1 MTFIKNYFSNINNIT
16 TNSDQTGQSNINNF
30 NEIGKVISV
39 TDGVAKV
46 IGLNNVMSGE
56 LVNFSKNVSSEII
69 LQGLALNLEKNTVSI
84 LLMDID
90 IKLQEG
96 FFVTRTG
103 TLLTVPTG
111 FSLLGRIINPLGQV
125 IDGKELLAKNVIKS
139 NIEIKAPGI
148 IARKSVSRPLQ
159 TGIKAIDS
167 MLPIGRGQ
175 RELTIGDR
183 QTGKTA
189 IGVASIINQSKINK
203 KIDDTIENKVDF
215 LSKTSAEIHKVF
227 NIYVAIGQKMST
239 ISQIYDNLLKNNA
252 LKDTII
258 IASTSSDPASLQY
271 IAPYSGCAIAEFFRD
286 RGFDSLIIYDDLSK
300 HAVAYRQMS
309 LLLRRPPGREA
320 YPGDILYIHSR
331 LLERAAQLSD
341 DNLAGSLTA
350 LPIVETLAGDVS
362 AYIPTNV
369 ISITDGQIFLETDL
383 FYKGIRPAI
392 NAGLSVS
399 RVGSAAQ
406 VKSMKNMA
414 RSLKLELAQFREMA
428 SFAKFGSE
436 LDKETQKLITRGT
449 KLTELLKQP
458 QEINLSIEKQ
468 LVSIFLGVSG
478 SLDKLKTTD
487 IKIFESKVHTFIFN
501 LKLLKPILLNLQN
514 EFNNNL
520 FLFIINFLKIY
531 PKKN

>member
-1 MTFIKNYFSNINNIT
+1 MTFIKNYFSNINNIS
-16 TNSDQTGQSNINNF
+16 TNNEQNLQNNINNF
-30 NEIGKVISV
+30 NEVGKVISV

-56 LVNFSKNVSSEII
+56 LVNFSKNISSDIL

-125 IDGKELLAKNVIKS
+125 IDGKELFSKNIIKS
-139 NIEIKAPGI
+139 NVEIKAPGI

-175 RELTIGDR
+175 RELIIGDR

-203 KIDDTIENKVDF
+203 KIDETIENKIDF

-239 ISQIYDNLLKNNA
+239 ISQIYDNLLKNNS

-271 IAPYSGCAIAEFFRD
+271 IAPYSGAAIAEFF
-286 RGFDSLIIYDDLSK
+286 
-300 HAVAYRQMS
+300 
-309 LLLRRPPGREA
+309 
-320 YPGDILYIHSR
+320 
-331 LLERAAQLSD
+331 
-341 DNLAGSLTA
+341 
-350 LPIVETLAGDVS
+350 
-362 AYIPTNV
+362 
-369 ISITDGQIFLETDL
+369 
-383 FYKGIRPAI
+383 
-392 NAGLSVS
+392 
-399 RVGSAAQ
+399 
-406 VKSMKNMA
+406 
-414 RSLKLELAQFREMA
+414 
-428 SFAKFGSE
+428 
-436 LDKETQKLITRGT
+436 
-449 KLTELLKQP
+449 
-458 QEINLSIEKQ
+458 
-468 LVSIFLGVSG
+468 
-478 SLDKLKTTD
+478 
-487 IKIFESKVHTFIFN
+487 
-501 LKLLKPILLNLQN
+501 
-514 EFNNNL
+514 
-520 FLFIINFLKIY
+520 
-531 PKKN
+531 